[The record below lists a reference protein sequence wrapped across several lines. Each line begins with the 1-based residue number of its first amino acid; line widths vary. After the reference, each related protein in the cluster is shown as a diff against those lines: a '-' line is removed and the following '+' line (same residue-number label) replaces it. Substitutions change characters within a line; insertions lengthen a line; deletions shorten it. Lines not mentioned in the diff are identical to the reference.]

1 MNDEL
6 RVLPG
11 LYFKGAIVLGNG
23 VNFGIFSR
31 NAERM
36 TLEIYREATDCTP
49 LYTYDLD
56 DQRNKTGD
64 TWHIYIEGLTAGYYY
79 GWRAGG
85 PFDLEMGHRFDNRRL
100 LLDPYAKSITP
111 KEDCLGVPRKGLI
124 VDSSQFHW
132 DGVLRPK
139 REFKDTI
146 IYEMHVRLFTM
157 NKNSGVENRGS
168 YKGVIE
174 KIGYLKDLGVTAVE
188 LLPVFEFDENDVVGI
203 NPITGETLKN
213 VWGYNPIGFYA
224 PTSNYISGE
233 KDVGAIVGQ
242 QVMQFRELVKAL
254 HEADIEV
261 ILDVVFNHT
270 GEGNEM
276 GPVVSFKGLDNTIY
290 YMLEDTKMYYANY
303 SGTGNTLN
311 CSHAVVKELV
321 LDCLRYWYGQMNVDG
336 FRFDLAA
343 ILGRDSEGRWI
354 GDMSLLKDIVDDS
367 VLSGAKLIAEGWD
380 AAGGYFLGEFPC
392 GWAEWNGKFRDTV
405 RKFVKGD
412 KGQVSDLATR
422 IVGSPDL
429 FGKYDRKP
437 YHSINFV
444 TAHDGFTM
452 MDLVSYNEKHNHANG
467 EHNRD
472 GETHNNSWNHGIEG
486 KTTDRKIVDLRK
498 RQIKNFMVILMLS
511 QGVPMILMGDEMGK
525 TQMGN
530 NNAYCQDNKLNW
542 LDWSKVEENQ
552 DIHDFT
558 KNMISF
564 RKGHPALKRSHFFTD
579 QDVDGNGITDISW
592 HGVEVN
598 KPNWSEDSR
607 TLAFLID
614 GGDVIG
620 GAEKDNDIYVILN
633 SFHRDLEFELPKIPG
648 KKWYRVADT
657 GSKRDFLERPILVES
672 ETYPVKNR
680 SSVIFISDF
689 AY

>member
-1 MNDEL
+1 MNGEL

-31 NAERM
+31 NAEKM
-36 TLEIYREATDCTP
+36 TLEIYKEANDCKP
-49 LYTYDLD
+49 LYRYELD
-56 DQRNKTGD
+56 DKKNKTGD

-79 GWRAGG
+79 GWRASG
-85 PFDLEMGHRFDNRRL
+85 PFDLELGHRFDNRRL
-100 LLDPYAKSITP
+100 LIDPYAKSITP
-111 KEDCLGVPRKGLI
+111 KEDCLGSTRKGLI

-157 NKNSGVENRGS
+157 NKNSGVENKGTYRG
-168 YKGVIE
+168 VVE
-174 KIGYLKDLGVTAVE
+174 KIDYLKELGVTAVE
-188 LLPVFEFDENDVVGI
+188 LLPVFEFDENDIVGM
-203 NPITGETLKN
+203 NPFTGEKLKN

-224 PTSNYISGE
+224 PTANFISGD
-233 KDVGAIVGQ
+233 KAVGAIVGQ
-242 QVMQFRELVKAL
+242 QVIQFRELVRAL

-270 GEGNEM
+270 GEGNEA
-276 GPVVSFKGLDNTIY
+276 GPVISFKGLDNTIY
-290 YMLEDTKMYYANY
+290 YMLEDIKMYYANY

-343 ILGRDSEGRWI
+343 ILGRDSEGRWV
-354 GDMSLLKDIVDDS
+354 GGMSLLKDIADDS

-429 FGKYDRKP
+429 FGKYGRKP
-437 YHSINFV
+437 YHSINFI

-472 GETHNNSWNHGIEG
+472 GETHNNSWNHGVEG
-486 KTTDRKIVDLRK
+486 KTTDKRIIALRK

-525 TQMGN
+525 TQEGN
-530 NNAYCQDNKLNW
+530 NNAYCQDNELNW
-542 LDWSKVEENQ
+542 LDWSKLEENQ
-552 DIHDFT
+552 DIYNFT
-558 KNMISF
+558 RNMIKF
-564 RKGHPALKRSHFFTD
+564 RKIHPALKRSHFFTD
-579 QDVDGNGITDISW
+579 KDIDGNGFTDISW

-598 KPNWSEDSR
+598 KPDWSKNSK

-614 GGDVIG
+614 GSDVIE

-633 SFHRDLEFELPKIPG
+633 SYHKDLEFQLPRIKG
-648 KKWYRVADT
+648 KKWYRIVDT
-657 GSKRDFLERPILVES
+657 GRKDDFLERPMVIES

>member
-1 MNDEL
+1 MNGEL

-36 TLEIYREATDCTP
+36 TLEIYREATDCKP
-49 LYTYDLD
+49 LYSYELD

-85 PFDLEMGHRFDNRRL
+85 PFDLELGHRFDNRRL

-111 KEDCLGVPRKGLI
+111 REDCLGATRKGLI

-139 REFKDTI
+139 GEFKDTI
-146 IYEMHVRLFTM
+146 IYEMHIRLFTM
-157 NKNSGVENRGS
+157 NKNSGVENNGTYRG
-168 YKGVIE
+168 VVE
-174 KIGYLKDLGVTAVE
+174 KIEYLKELGVTAVE
-188 LLPVFEFDENDVVGI
+188 LLPVFEFDENDIVGV
-203 NPITGETLKN
+203 NPLTGEKLKN

-224 PTSNYISGE
+224 PTSNFISGD
-233 KDVGAIVGQ
+233 KAVGAIVGQ
-242 QVMQFRELVKAL
+242 QVIQFRELVRAL

-270 GEGNEM
+270 GEGNEV

-290 YMLEDTKMYYANY
+290 YMLEDIKMYYANY

-354 GDMSLLKDIVDDS
+354 GDMSLLKDIADDS

-380 AAGGYFLGEFPC
+380 AAGGYYLGEFPC

-429 FGKYDRKP
+429 FGKYGRKP

-472 GETHNNSWNHGIEG
+472 GETHNNSWNHGVEG
-486 KTTDRKIVDLRK
+486 RTTDKSIIELRK

-511 QGVPMILMGDEMGK
+511 QGVPMLLMGDEMGK
-525 TQMGN
+525 TQEGN
-530 NNAYCQDNKLNW
+530 NNAYCQDNELNW
-542 LDWSKVEENQ
+542 LDWSKLEENH
-552 DIHDFT
+552 DIYNFT
-558 KNMISF
+558 RKMIRF
-564 RKGHPALKRSHFFTD
+564 RKSHPALKRSHFFTD
-579 QDVDGNGITDISW
+579 EDIDGNGFTDISW

-598 KPNWSEDSR
+598 KPDWSKNSK

-614 GGDVIG
+614 GSDVIE
-620 GAEKDNDIYVILN
+620 GAEKDNDIYVMLN
-633 SFHRDLEFELPKIPG
+633 SYHEDLEFQLPQIQG
-648 KKWYRVADT
+648 KKWYRIADT
-657 GSKRDFLERPILVES
+657 GRKDDFLDQPVVVDS

>member
-1 MNDEL
+1 MNGEL

-36 TLEIYREATDCTP
+36 TLEIYKEATDCKP
-49 LYTYDLD
+49 LYSYELD

-85 PFDLEMGHRFDNRRL
+85 PFDLELGHRFDNRRL

-111 KEDCLGVPRKGLI
+111 REDCLGATRKGLI

-146 IYEMHVRLFTM
+146 IYEMHIRLFTM
-157 NKNSGVENRGS
+157 NKNSGVENNGTYRG
-168 YKGVIE
+168 VVE
-174 KIGYLKDLGVTAVE
+174 KIGYLKELGVTAVE
-188 LLPVFEFDENDVVGI
+188 LLPIFEFDENDIIGV
-203 NPITGETLKN
+203 NPLTGEKLKN

-224 PTSNYISGE
+224 PTSNFISGD
-233 KDVGAIVGQ
+233 KSVGAIVGQ
-242 QVMQFRELVKAL
+242 QVIQFRELVKAL

-270 GEGNEM
+270 GEGNEV

-290 YMLEDTKMYYANY
+290 YMLEDIKMYYSNY

-343 ILGRDSEGRWI
+343 ILGRDSEGRWV

-405 RKFVKGD
+405 RRFVKGD

-472 GETHNNSWNHGIEG
+472 GETHNNSWNHGVEG
-486 KTTDRKIVDLRK
+486 RTTDKSIIELRK

-511 QGVPMILMGDEMGK
+511 QGVPMLLMGDEMGK
-525 TQMGN
+525 TQEGN
-530 NNAYCQDNKLNW
+530 NNAYCQDNELNW
-542 LDWSKVEENQ
+542 LDWSKLEENH
-552 DIHDFT
+552 DIYNFT
-558 KNMISF
+558 KKMIKF
-564 RKGHPALKRSHFFTD
+564 RKSHPALKRSHFFTD
-579 QDVDGNGITDISW
+579 KDVDGNGITDISW

-598 KPNWSEDSR
+598 KPDWSENSQV
-607 TLAFLID
+607 LAFLID

-620 GAEKDNDIYVILN
+620 DAEKDNDIYVILN
-633 SFHRDLEFELPKIPG
+633 AYHEDLEFQLPRIRG
-648 KKWYRVADT
+648 KKWYRIADT
-657 GSKRDFLERPILVES
+657 GRKDDFLDHPMVIDS